1 LWKCDI
7 VIGGSSTQQTSAS
20 ANAIGELDALR
31 AILSAFS
38 HRVGD
43 SCAPVSIVSI
53 QHELRRRNR
62 DPELAARLNEI
73 AEVRDVQNLGRGFWL
88 PVPTHLVRLGGA
100 SLVVSGLPNQE
111 LTRRFAIK
119 PLSFGVSRVLREEIK
134 ISETLPQSDLH
145 EWIGA
150 PGSTADWTQD
160 CIANTKRH
168 VPFGIDAADLYLSWI
183 NRSGRRWAPMCDNA
197 PDRDGTY
204 MGRVRATDGRFSYF
218 MLRFHKRKATS
229 LQEVP
234 SDLDTILRLQF
245 GLRSLHGNP
254 NWFESPSGS
263 PDRTLEL
270 PVLPSAEA
278 RLLKAVGLV
287 RASASGYGLTVSFP
301 EFATSS
307 VFSCLAA
314 LGLALRQQLSW

>member
-1 LWKCDI
+1 MID
-7 VIGGSSTQQTSAS
+7 GSSTQEPFASAS
-20 ANAIGELDALR
+20 VIGELDALR

-38 HRVGD
+38 HRVGE
-43 SCAPVSIVSI
+43 SCAPVSTGSI

-62 DPELAARLNEI
+62 NPELAARLREI
-73 AEVRDVQNLGRGFWL
+73 GEVRDVQDLGRGFWL
-88 PVPTHLVRLGGA
+88 PVPTHVVRLGGA

-111 LTRRFAIK
+111 LARRFSIK
-119 PLSFGVSRVLREEIK
+119 PFGFGVSRLLREETK
-134 ISETLPQSDLH
+134 DSEGLPHSPLQ
-145 EWIGA
+145 EWIGV
-150 PGSTADWTQD
+150 PKFTADWTRD
-160 CIANTKRH
+160 WIASTKRH
-168 VPFGIDAADLYLSWI
+168 VPFGIDGADVYRSWI
-183 NRSGRRWAPMCDNA
+183 NRPGRRWALMCDNT

-218 MLRFHKRKATS
+218 MLGFHKRKATS

-245 GLRSLHGNP
+245 GLRSLHANP
-254 NWFESPSGS
+254 NWFESPSGG
-263 PDRTLEL
+263 PDKTIEL
-270 PVLPSAEA
+270 PLLPSAET

-287 RASASGYGLTVSFP
+287 RTSASGYGLTVSLP

-314 LGLALRQQLSW
+314 LGLVLR